1 MPRCDPVP
9 VGSRSYSALSPSK
22 RGRRGIVAV
31 RDLLPYADARAESPM
46 ESESRLVFIEGGLPA
61 PVLQYE
67 IIDLH
72 GELWRLDFAWPE
84 AMVAAEYDSM
94 EWHANP
100 DRWQRDRIKAARL
113 ADMGWKLVP
122 IVVDDVRRHPVDL
135 VTRVAGLL
143 EVGRLAG

>member
-1 MPRCDPVP
+1 
-9 VGSRSYSALSPSK
+9 
-22 RGRRGIVAV
+22 
-31 RDLLPYADARAESPM
+31 M